1 MAGTQGGLGLMVNE
15 LWLYG
20 EKAGERGPAK
30 QRGWEQTRG
39 CLALLERRWSSPR
52 QWTRQKLNGG
62 HGTTVDHS
70 EAPWVRAVRERESE
84 GVRLRAQLS
93 EGSE

>member
-1 MAGTQGGLGLMVNE
+1 MVNE
-15 LWLYG
+15 LRLHG
-20 EKAGERGPAK
+20 EKAGERGLAK
-30 QRGWEQTRG
+30 LRGWEQTRG
-39 CLALLERRWSSPR
+39 CLALLARRWSSPR

-70 EAPWVRAVRERESE
+70 GAPWVCAQCERERESE